1 MRLKYL
7 PLILSLLFSLSVIFS
22 AAYAYWRLEQP
33 RQVVQIKLPKA
44 PNIPRVKPTVI
55 ADLAQ
60 LEPRL
65 ARLVTPK
72 APPRGPANLMA
83 FGYQRVARTYPI
95 MDAPKVE
102 LPSHY
107 SLSMTFVSSKR
118 RYCVIDGRFYRQ
130 GETLPEG
137 PRVEKVQP
145 EGVLL
150 SWRNV
155 SHWLQKGVGMETA
168 TLDSG
173 QLSQSWTE
181 NPAENR
187 L

>member
-1 MRLKYL
+1 
-7 PLILSLLFSLSVIFS
+7 
-22 AAYAYWRLEQP
+22 
-33 RQVVQIKLPKA
+33 
-44 PNIPRVKPTVI
+44 
-55 ADLAQ
+55 
-60 LEPRL
+60 
-65 ARLVTPK
+65 
-72 APPRGPANLMA
+72 
-83 FGYQRVARTYPI
+83 
-95 MDAPKVE
+95 
-102 LPSHY
+102 
-107 SLSMTFVSSKR
+107 MTFVSSKQ